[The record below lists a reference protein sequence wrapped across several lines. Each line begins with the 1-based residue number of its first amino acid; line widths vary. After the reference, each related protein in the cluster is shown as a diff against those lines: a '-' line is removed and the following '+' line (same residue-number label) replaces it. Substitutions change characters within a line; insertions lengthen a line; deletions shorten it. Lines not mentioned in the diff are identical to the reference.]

1 MEKRLN
7 KKIADWCVQFK
18 DNLRSK
24 INELSFNDKD
34 KTNELFE
41 YLYEYEKMTFDK
53 DDLIK
58 RKRIK
63 NSIPSSNRCNA
74 RRANGEQCTRKR
86 KEGCDC
92 CGTHSKGTPN
102 GFMLSASEF
111 DTSTKKLEVYA
122 EDIGGIVYYIDKF
135 NNVYMTEDVLK
146 GIENPRIIAKTIKVN
161 GTTIIQENI

>member
-7 KKIADWCVQFK
+7 KKICDWCIEFK
-18 DNLRSK
+18 DSIRYK
-24 INELSFNDKD
+24 MNELSFNDKD
-34 KTNELFE
+34 KVNDLLE
-41 YLYEYEKMTFDK
+41 YLYEYEKLSFDK

-86 KEGCDC
+86 KEGNEC

-102 GFMLSASEF
+102 GCMLSNNLT
-111 DTSTKKLEVYA
+111 DNTCKKLEVCA

-135 NNVYMTEDVLK
+135 NNVYKTEDVLQGK
-146 GIENPRIIAKTIKVN
+146 ENPRIIAKSAIINGVTIV
-161 GTTIIQENI
+161 QEL

>member
-7 KKIADWCVQFK
+7 KKIGDWCVLFK
-18 DNLRSK
+18 DSIRSK

-34 KTNELFE
+34 KVNELLE
-41 YLYEYEKMTFDK
+41 YLYEYEKILFDK

-86 KEGCDC
+86 KEGNEC

-102 GFMLSASEF
+102 GCMLMNDSTE
-111 DTSTKKLEVYA
+111 TSTKKLEVCA

-135 NNVYMTEDVLK
+135 NNVYKTEDVLQGK
-146 GIENPRIIAKTIKVN
+146 ENPKIIAKSTKIN
-161 GTTIIQENI
+161 GITLIQEI